1 MSDKPPINLDFGPII
16 IDPGKNE
23 WILKQHEI
31 PGVCDA
37 QGNCFIE
44 SSTETEFLKDGKMY
58 YRRVQHV
65 RNPYLGRYDYVD
77 EIRPIQTSRLP
88 GPTNGGLD
96 LDPKDRW
103 ILTGSPFPTFRFL
116 APELNLEL
124 RLRLIL
130 ARAMPKVGPAVGRDI
145 LAMLQDPVVIAL
157 FVAGV
162 ISFILMHTATGPGVI
177 VALILDC
184 ISAAVIGY
192 TLGKNAIPFIQGLLR
207 FLELVADA
215 QNAEEID
222 EAAEC
227 LANMISILV
236 ITAATIAITIVL
248 KGIFNALKTKGP
260 ATAGKPLNEPKPIK
274 RPFYMNPKDPIGP
287 EVPLSRFGGGRLMKI
302 PKVIQAARQAYR
314 ESLIDFFTRQEQG
327 FYIVEEADG
336 STGTVRWK
344 APGQL
349 DSIKPTD
356 PVSIEGQGLFIEG
369 KKIRGTVHTHPVD
382 ATEIHGFGD
391 IKEYTGPSKGDGLLA
406 KELNGLNAKFGGA
419 PLEHYVVSGDSV
431 YQFSDTA
438 DHAVVG
444 PRTQV
449 LGQ

>member
-1 MSDKPPINLDFGPII
+1 MSDKPPIDLNFKPIV

-31 PGVCDA
+31 PGTCDA
-37 QGNCFIE
+37 QGNCFIS

-58 YRRVQHV
+58 YRRVDHI
-65 RNPYLGRYDYVD
+65 RNPYLGYYDYTAEV
-77 EIRPIQTSRLP
+77 RPIQTSRLP

-103 ILTGSPFPTFRFL
+103 ILTGSPFPSFRFL
-116 APELNLEL
+116 APELGLEL

-145 LAMLQDPVVIAL
+145 LAMLQDPVVIGL

-177 VALILDC
+177 VALALDC
-184 ISAAVIGY
+184 ISAAVIGF
-192 TLGKNAIPFIQGLLR
+192 TLGRNAIPFLQALLR

-215 QNAEEID
+215 QNADEID

-236 ITAATIAITIVL
+236 ITAATIIITVAL

-260 ATAGKPLNEPKPIK
+260 GTTGKPINQPNPIK
-274 RPFYMNPKDPIGP
+274 RPFWMNPKEPIGP
-287 EVPLSRFGGGRLMKI
+287 EVPVARFGGARLMKV
-302 PKVIQAARQAYR
+302 PEVIRAAKQAFK
-314 ESLIDFFTRQEQG
+314 ESMIDFFTRQEQG
-327 FYIVEEADG
+327 FYIVENPDG
-336 STGTVRWK
+336 TVGTVRWK

-356 PVSIEGQGLFIEG
+356 PEIRPGQGLFIEG
-369 KKIRGTVHTHPVD
+369 KRIRGTVHTHPVD

-391 IKEYTGPSKGDGLLA
+391 VKEYTGPSKGDGALA
-406 KELNGLNAKFGGA
+406 KELNDANAKAKGP

-431 YQFSDTA
+431 YQFSDTP

-444 PRTQV
+444 PRLQV
-449 LGQ
+449 IGQ